1 MSEGALGPMKG
12 ELAEGVVPGLLR
24 ELYVGRRNGTLHFQ
38 KGDESQRV
46 RVRRGHIVN
55 AHSSVVT
62 ERLGDILV
70 KRGLLSPG
78 DLARATDVVVKEKK
92 RLGQVLVDLGLIDQS
107 GLEDAV
113 ALHVHELLAKV
124 FTWDEGTY
132 AFEEEDEAPGDELT
146 LKLSTAE
153 LILEAV
159 QAVQDPDVISYLLGD
174 LDRALALSEDPLLR
188 FQQLALSP
196 TDGFVLSRVD
206 GSLTA
211 REIEQMIPLPPE
223 EVRKSLLGLLST
235 GIVEFKDKSEPRD
248 KPAPPEAPASAPR
261 PSGPPASA
269 PPRAAASAEASPRST
284 PEAPRATPAVPSP
297 PAPPP
302 SAPAAPPPGA
312 PPSPPPSTPAAPP
325 PAASPPAPAPAPAA
339 DDPAAQRRQEVLDA
353 YEGLAT
359 RNHFEILGIP
369 RASSAAD
376 VKEAYF
382 KLARRFHP
390 DVHHSASLGDL
401 RDQLEKVFIKLGEA
415 YDVLKDTDKRR
426 QYEER
431 LGRFAGR
438 PAQEA
443 AASAAAAVPP
453 PPDPEEE
460 ARLRQAAL
468 RKAEKLYD
476 AEKYF
481 DAIQLAR
488 PLVDTLPEKLK
499 LRARL
504 VLARCY
510 LKNPNWAKDA
520 EQVLLDAV
528 RDTPKAAEPHLL
540 LGTLYR
546 DRNMNARAKTMFKRV
561 VELNPDDDEAKQQLA
576 LLGGDDPP
584 PPDDDQGGGLLKKL
598 FRR

>member
-159 QAVQDPDVISYLLGD
+159 QAVQDPDVVSYLLGD
-174 LDRALALSEDPLLR
+174 RDRPLALSEDPLLR

-206 GSLTA
+206 GSLSA
-211 REIEQMIPLPPE
+211 REIEGMIPLPPE
-223 EVRKSLLGLLST
+223 EVRKSLLGLVST
-235 GIVEFKDKSEPRD
+235 GIVEFQD
-248 KPAPPEAPASAPR
+248 KPEPTSGGTPPPAATAPR
-261 PSGPPASA
+261 PSGPPAS
-269 PPRAAASAEASPRST
+269 PPRPAAARAEVPPPA
-284 PEAPRATPAVPSP
+284 PEAPRAAPTPTVPSSPSPP
-297 PAPPP
+297 PAPPTSSP
-302 SAPAAPPPGA
+302 PAPPPGA
-312 PPSPPPSTPAAPP
+312 PPSAP
-325 PAASPPAPAPAPAA
+325 A

-359 RNHFEILGIP
+359 RNFFEILGIP

-382 KLARRFHP
+382 RLARRFHP
-390 DVHHSASLGDL
+390 DVHHGASLGDL
-401 RDQLEKVFIKLGEA
+401 RDQLERVFIKLGEA
-415 YDVLKDTDKRR
+415 YDVLKDTEKRR

-431 LGRFAGR
+431 LGRFSGR
-438 PAQEA
+438 PAGEA
-443 AASAAAAVPP
+443 AAAAAADAPP
-453 PPDPEEE
+453 PPNPEEE

-468 RKAEKLYD
+468 LKAEKLYEQ
-476 AEKYF
+476 EKYF

-488 PLVDTLPEKLK
+488 PLVETLPDKLK

-510 LKNPNWAKDA
+510 LKNPNWARDA
-520 EQVLLDAV
+520 EQALLDAV
-528 RDTPKAAEPHLL
+528 RDTPKATEPHVL
-540 LGTLYR
+540 LGILYR
-546 DRNMNARAKTMFKRV
+546 DRGMSARAKSMFRRV
-561 VELNPDDDEAKQQLA
+561 LELNPDDGEAKQQLA
-576 LLGGDDPP
+576 LLRADEPP
-584 PPDDDQGGGLLKKL
+584 PPDEEGGGLLKKL